1 MVANDHAPMLSD
13 AALLL
18 DQAAAPPPSMS
29 FDNPAAWWASHLSRT
44 AAFEAPIDRA
54 IVGALAVDRVAWAFA
69 GGYVAA
75 LQQMIPSLPRDAFAS
90 LAATE
95 ESGAHPRA
103 IHTAVHEGRVR
114 GAKRWVTMPGDEGT
128 PSLFFVVARRP
139 EVDAAGRPQ
148 LVLVRVRSDAPGV
161 IVKRSSAPFVPE
173 LSHGELS
180 LDVAV
185 DESDVLPGDGYADY
199 LKPFRTVED
208 LHVHGALVG
217 LMLGYAQRADGP
229 KPPRERLLAALVG
242 IRWLA
247 LADPK
252 SPAVHLALAGVI
264 SSVES
269 ARRELEPSFLGL
281 DDATRA
287 AWSRDGVLFS
297 VANKARA
304 ARLEAAWSRGGE

>member
-1 MVANDHAPMLSD
+1 MHSHVTAMLD
-13 AALLL
+13 R
-18 DQAAAPPPSMS
+18 AAAPPPSVS
-29 FDNPAAWWASHLSRT
+29 FEGPAAWWASHQSRT
-44 AAFEAPIDRA
+44 VAFEAPIDRA

-69 GGYVAA
+69 GGYVSA
-75 LQQMIPSLPRDAFAS
+75 LQQMIPALGRADFAS

-95 ESGAHPRA
+95 EGGAHPRA
-103 IHTAVHEGRVR
+103 IQTTLGGGRLR
-114 GAKRWVTMPGDEGT
+114 GGKRWVTLPGHEGA
-128 PSLFFVVARRP
+128 PSTFFVVARRP
-139 EVDAAGRPQ
+139 EADAAGRPQ
-148 LVLVRVRSDAPGV
+148 LALVRVRSDAPGV
-161 IVKRSSAPFVPE
+161 LVTRSSAPFVPE
-173 LSHGELS
+173 LSHGELA

-185 DESDVLPGDGYADY
+185 EESDVLPGDGYADY

-217 LMLGYAQRADGP
+217 LMLGYAQRVDGP

-242 IRWLA
+242 IRSLA

-269 ARRELEPSFLGL
+269 ARRELEPCFLGL

-287 AWSRDGVLFS
+287 AWTRDAVLFS

-304 ARLEAAWSRGGE
+304 ARLEAAWAPGGA